1 MWLVSLAQ
9 PHPVNNIKNSN
20 CNVIFDAYRK
30 ERVKKVLKKNPL
42 RNIRVMQRLNPYAA
56 VAKRNA
62 ILNEEK
68 QKKARQTLY
77 DQRRGVST

>member
-1 MWLVSLAQ
+1 
-9 PHPVNNIKNSN
+9 
-20 CNVIFDAYRK
+20 
-30 ERVKKVLKKNPL
+30 
-42 RNIRVMQRLNPYAA
+42 MQRLNPYAS

-77 DQRRGVST
+77 DQRRGVSTVIPNHRLNTHHIETVHTAGGGALG